1 MIDDELKQRIKDAN
15 EITDVI
21 GQFVSL
27 HKRGIN
33 YIGICP
39 FHPDRHPSMTVSPSR
54 QTYRCF
60 VCGKGGDVI
69 QFVQDHENM
78 SFNEAVTWLAGRAGI
93 SLPERVMSDEETARV
108 KEREA
113 QRIAMKGAAFFFE
126 KHLPE
131 AQLYLHDRGFSLDDK
146 VLKDFRIGYAPAGNL
161 AKKEMLAAGFSEQKL
176 LETDILKRS
185 EKNFTFDTFKDRI
198 MFPYFDIKGN
208 INGYT
213 GRWLTPQENTGKYV
227 NTGDTPLFKKGT
239 HLFGLYQARTAIA
252 RYDCAY
258 IVEGQFDAMSMHKFG
273 VCNTVATSGTA
284 LTPEQI
290 QLLGRFTHR
299 VILVYDADAAGLK
312 ASLANCEAFLRA
324 GFQVSA
330 VPLPEGKDPDN
341 IAQEQKLET
350 GKWLANREQNF
361 LQYFA
366 ISLRGK
372 NPGTDPNREE
382 EAMQRLSTLI
392 SVIPSETL
400 LLKCIEIMAGIF
412 GCNTEVIQRKVNSI
426 LRQRKTA
433 SIKEKDKMAPGIY
446 GIDMIA
452 EARSGNEPCILT
464 SNYQEFLTLYG
475 DAPIAYVH
483 GIPGMNDIQQLR
495 QASQM
500 FTSDSDGLT
509 IAKDGTES
517 GYLAGLSAIFR
528 AGLSNITITVERD
541 VQDDNDEEGSDDEE
555 NMDGE
560 ANDIIETFSFV
571 KFYVFLHKCFFKTY
585 NGERT
590 SYIERC
596 AEIISYAEDSV
607 RIINFTYFQNCLG
620 LTKQALNEI
629 VRPYLAKRKSR
640 MLINAQ
646 RTDDDYIEDNY
657 DPNELPRYVQDNPEY
672 LQMFQE
678 FNYYPKLN
686 KQGEPVC
693 YLFKNEKSGYTLV
706 GDFYMIPLLHIY
718 SDNDEENKRVL
729 RINRRK
735 FKTPLYIEVNSK
747 VLAKKSTLV
756 EKLVMLEAVNFY
768 NGEEKHWEK
777 IRTYMS
783 NNYITCREIITYGNQ
798 QEDGFSRREDQQFLP
813 LPTASSML
821 LTEYRDLMR

>member
-54 QTYRCF
+54 QTYKCF

-78 SFNEAVTWLAGRAGI
+78 SFNEAVTWLANRAGI

-412 GCNTEVIQRKVNSI
+412 GSNTEVIQRKVNSI

-464 SNYQEFLTLYG
+464 SDYQEFLTLYG

-517 GYLAGLSAIFR
+517 GYLTGLSAIFR
-528 AGLSNITITVERD
+528 AGISNITITVERN
-541 VQDDNDEEGSDDEE
+541 VDNNDDEE
-555 NMDGE
+555 ESDDGENMDE
-560 ANDIIETFSFV
+560 ETNDIIETFNFA
-571 KFYVFLHKCFFKTY
+571 KFYVFLHKSFL
-585 NGERT
+585 RPIMA
-590 SYIERC
+590 SVLP
-596 AEIISYAEDSV
+596 ISNV
-607 RIINFTYFQNCLG
+607 
-620 LTKQALNEI
+620 
-629 VRPYLAKRKSR
+629 
-640 MLINAQ
+640 
-646 RTDDDYIEDNY
+646 
-657 DPNELPRYVQDNPEY
+657 
-672 LQMFQE
+672 
-678 FNYYPKLN
+678 
-686 KQGEPVC
+686 
-693 YLFKNEKSGYTLV
+693 
-706 GDFYMIPLLHIY
+706 
-718 SDNDEENKRVL
+718 VL
-729 RINRRK
+729 K
-735 FKTPLYIEVNSK
+735 
-747 VLAKKSTLV
+747 
-756 EKLVMLEAVNFY
+756 
-768 NGEEKHWEK
+768 
-777 IRTYMS
+777 
-783 NNYITCREIITYGNQ
+783 
-798 QEDGFSRREDQQFLP
+798 
-813 LPTASSML
+813 
-821 LTEYRDLMR
+821 

>member
-54 QTYRCF
+54 QTYKCF

-78 SFNEAVTWLAGRAGI
+78 SFNEAVTWLANRAGI

-412 GCNTEVIQRKVNSI
+412 GSNTEVIQRKVNSI

-464 SNYQEFLTLYG
+464 SDYQEFLTLYG

-528 AGLSNITITVERD
+528 AGISNITITVERN
-541 VQDDNDEEGSDDEE
+541 VDNNDDEE
-555 NMDGE
+555 ESDDGENMDE
-560 ANDIIETFSFV
+560 ETNDIIETFNFA
-571 KFYVFLHKCFFKTY
+571 KFYVFLHKSFL
-585 NGERT
+585 RP
-590 SYIERC
+590 IM
-596 AEIISYAEDSV
+596 ASV
-607 RIINFTYFQNCLG
+607 
-620 LTKQALNEI
+620 
-629 VRPYLAKRKSR
+629 
-640 MLINAQ
+640 
-646 RTDDDYIEDNY
+646 
-657 DPNELPRYVQDNPEY
+657 LP
-672 LQMFQE
+672 
-678 FNYYPKLN
+678 
-686 KQGEPVC
+686 
-693 YLFKNEKSGYTLV
+693 
-706 GDFYMIPLLHIY
+706 I
-718 SDNDEENKRVL
+718 
-729 RINRRK
+729 
-735 FKTPLYIEVNSK
+735 
-747 VLAKKSTLV
+747 
-756 EKLVMLEAVNFY
+756 
-768 NGEEKHWEK
+768 
-777 IRTYMS
+777 
-783 NNYITCREIITYGNQ
+783 
-798 QEDGFSRREDQQFLP
+798 
-813 LPTASSML
+813 
-821 LTEYRDLMR
+821 

>member
-54 QTYRCF
+54 QTYKCF
-60 VCGKGGDVI
+60 VYGKGGDVI

-78 SFNEAVTWLAGRAGI
+78 SFNEAVTWLANRAGI

-412 GCNTEVIQRKVNSI
+412 GSNTEVIQRKVNSI

-464 SNYQEFLTLYG
+464 SDYQEFLTLYG

-517 GYLAGLSAIFR
+517 GYLTGLSAIFR
-528 AGLSNITITVERD
+528 AGISNITITVERN
-541 VQDDNDEEGSDDEE
+541 VDNNDDEE
-555 NMDGE
+555 ESDDGENMDE
-560 ANDIIETFSFV
+560 ETNDIIETFNFA
-571 KFYVFLHKCFFKTY
+571 KFYVFLHKSFFKTY
-585 NGERT
+585 NGERAP
-590 SYIERC
+590 YIERC

-620 LTKQALNEI
+620 YWILMPFLKAPGPSVKT
-629 VRPYLAKRKSR
+629 
-640 MLINAQ
+640 LI
-646 RTDDDYIEDNY
+646 
-657 DPNELPRYVQDNPEY
+657 PNGGQ
-672 LQMFQE
+672 
-678 FNYYPKLN
+678 KL
-686 KQGEPVC
+686 
-693 YLFKNEKSGYTLV
+693 
-706 GDFYMIPLLHIY
+706 
-718 SDNDEENKRVL
+718 
-729 RINRRK
+729 
-735 FKTPLYIEVNSK
+735 
-747 VLAKKSTLV
+747 
-756 EKLVMLEAVNFY
+756 
-768 NGEEKHWEK
+768 
-777 IRTYMS
+777 
-783 NNYITCREIITYGNQ
+783 
-798 QEDGFSRREDQQFLP
+798 
-813 LPTASSML
+813 
-821 LTEYRDLMR
+821 

>member
-54 QTYRCF
+54 QTYKCF

-93 SLPERVMSDEETARV
+93 PLPERVMSDEEMVRV

-113 QRIAMKGAAFFFE
+113 QRIAMKGAASFFE

-330 VPLPEGKDPDN
+330 VPLPDGKDPDN

-495 QASQM
+495 QAGQM

-509 IAKDGTES
+509 IAKGRARNPVTLPD
-517 GYLAGLSAIFR
+517 YLP
-528 AGLSNITITVERD
+528 
-541 VQDDNDEEGSDDEE
+541 
-555 NMDGE
+555 
-560 ANDIIETFSFV
+560 FSV
-571 KFYVFLHKCFFKTY
+571 PVSL
-585 NGERT
+585 
-590 SYIERC
+590 
-596 AEIISYAEDSV
+596 IS
-607 RIINFTYFQNCLG
+607 
-620 LTKQALNEI
+620 
-629 VRPYLAKRKSR
+629 P
-640 MLINAQ
+640 
-646 RTDDDYIEDNY
+646 
-657 DPNELPRYVQDNPEY
+657 
-672 LQMFQE
+672 
-678 FNYYPKLN
+678 
-686 KQGEPVC
+686 
-693 YLFKNEKSGYTLV
+693 
-706 GDFYMIPLLHIY
+706 
-718 SDNDEENKRVL
+718 
-729 RINRRK
+729 
-735 FKTPLYIEVNSK
+735 
-747 VLAKKSTLV
+747 
-756 EKLVMLEAVNFY
+756 
-768 NGEEKHWEK
+768 
-777 IRTYMS
+777 
-783 NNYITCREIITYGNQ
+783 
-798 QEDGFSRREDQQFLP
+798 
-813 LPTASSML
+813 
-821 LTEYRDLMR
+821 

>member
-54 QTYRCF
+54 QTYKCF

-78 SFNEAVTWLAGRAGI
+78 SFNEAVTWLANRAGI
-93 SLPERVMSDEETARV
+93 SLPERVMSDEEAARV

-412 GCNTEVIQRKVNSI
+412 GSNTEVIQRKVNSI

-464 SNYQEFLTLYG
+464 SDYQEFLTLYG

-517 GYLAGLSAIFR
+517 GYLTGLSAIFR
-528 AGLSNITITVERD
+528 AGISNITITVERN
-541 VQDDNDEEGSDDEE
+541 VDNNDDEE
-555 NMDGE
+555 ESDDGENMDE
-560 ANDIIETFSFV
+560 ETNDIIETFNFA
-571 KFYVFLHKCFFKTY
+571 KFYVFLHKSFFKTY
-585 NGERT
+585 NGERAP
-590 SYIERC
+590 YIERC

-629 VRPYLAKRKSR
+629 LKPYLAKRKSR
-640 MLINAQ
+640 MAINAQ
-646 RTDDDYIEDNY
+646 RTDDDYTEENY
-657 DPNELPRYVQDNPEY
+657 DPDELPRYVQDNPEY
-672 LQMFQE
+672 LQMFQQC
-678 FNYYPKLN
+678 NYYPKLN

-693 YLFKNEKSGYTLV
+693 YLFKNEKSGHTMV

-729 RINRRK
+729 RINRRYY
-735 FKTPLYIEVNSK
+735 KTPLYIEVNSK
-747 VLAKKSTLV
+747 VLAKKSTIE
-756 EKLVMLEAVNFY
+756 EKLIMLEAVNFT
-768 NGEEKHWEK
+768 NGEEKHWTK
-777 IRTYMS
+777 KR
-783 NNYITCREIITYGNQ
+783 
-798 QEDGFSRREDQQFLP
+798 
-813 LPTASSML
+813 
-821 LTEYRDLMR
+821 

>member
-54 QTYRCF
+54 QTYKCF

-78 SFNEAVTWLAGRAGI
+78 SFNEAVTWLANRAGI

-312 ASLANCEAFLRA
+312 ASLANCEAFLRV

-412 GCNTEVIQRKVNSI
+412 GSNTEVIQRKVNSI

-464 SNYQEFLTLYG
+464 SDYQEFLTLYG

-528 AGLSNITITVERD
+528 AGISNITITVERN
-541 VQDDNDEEGSDDEE
+541 VDNNDDEE
-555 NMDGE
+555 ESDDGENMDE
-560 ANDIIETFSFV
+560 ETNDIIETFNFA
-571 KFYVFLHKCFFKTY
+571 KFYVFLHKSFL
-585 NGERT
+585 RPIMA
-590 SYIERC
+590 SVLP
-596 AEIISYAEDSV
+596 ISNV
-607 RIINFTYFQNCLG
+607 
-620 LTKQALNEI
+620 
-629 VRPYLAKRKSR
+629 
-640 MLINAQ
+640 
-646 RTDDDYIEDNY
+646 
-657 DPNELPRYVQDNPEY
+657 
-672 LQMFQE
+672 
-678 FNYYPKLN
+678 
-686 KQGEPVC
+686 
-693 YLFKNEKSGYTLV
+693 
-706 GDFYMIPLLHIY
+706 
-718 SDNDEENKRVL
+718 VL
-729 RINRRK
+729 K
-735 FKTPLYIEVNSK
+735 
-747 VLAKKSTLV
+747 
-756 EKLVMLEAVNFY
+756 
-768 NGEEKHWEK
+768 
-777 IRTYMS
+777 
-783 NNYITCREIITYGNQ
+783 
-798 QEDGFSRREDQQFLP
+798 
-813 LPTASSML
+813 
-821 LTEYRDLMR
+821 

>member
-54 QTYRCF
+54 QTYKCF

-78 SFNEAVTWLAGRAGI
+78 SFNESVTWLAGRAGI
-93 SLPERVMSDEETARV
+93 PLPERVMSDEEMARV

-113 QRIAMKGAAFFFE
+113 QHIAMKGAAFFFE

-185 EKNFTFDTFKDRI
+185 EKNFTFDSFKDRI

-312 ASLANCEAFLRA
+312 ASLANCEVFLRA

-330 VPLPEGKDPDN
+330 VPLPEGKD
-341 IAQEQKLET
+341 
-350 GKWLANREQNF
+350 
-361 LQYFA
+361 
-366 ISLRGK
+366 
-372 NPGTDPNREE
+372 
-382 EAMQRLSTLI
+382 
-392 SVIPSETL
+392 
-400 LLKCIEIMAGIF
+400 
-412 GCNTEVIQRKVNSI
+412 
-426 LRQRKTA
+426 
-433 SIKEKDKMAPGIY
+433 
-446 GIDMIA
+446 
-452 EARSGNEPCILT
+452 
-464 SNYQEFLTLYG
+464 
-475 DAPIAYVH
+475 
-483 GIPGMNDIQQLR
+483 
-495 QASQM
+495 
-500 FTSDSDGLT
+500 
-509 IAKDGTES
+509 
-517 GYLAGLSAIFR
+517 
-528 AGLSNITITVERD
+528 
-541 VQDDNDEEGSDDEE
+541 
-555 NMDGE
+555 
-560 ANDIIETFSFV
+560 
-571 KFYVFLHKCFFKTY
+571 
-585 NGERT
+585 
-590 SYIERC
+590 
-596 AEIISYAEDSV
+596 
-607 RIINFTYFQNCLG
+607 
-620 LTKQALNEI
+620 
-629 VRPYLAKRKSR
+629 SR
-640 MLINAQ
+640 
-646 RTDDDYIEDNY
+646 
-657 DPNELPRYVQDNPEY
+657 
-672 LQMFQE
+672 
-678 FNYYPKLN
+678 
-686 KQGEPVC
+686 
-693 YLFKNEKSGYTLV
+693 
-706 GDFYMIPLLHIY
+706 
-718 SDNDEENKRVL
+718 
-729 RINRRK
+729 
-735 FKTPLYIEVNSK
+735 
-747 VLAKKSTLV
+747 
-756 EKLVMLEAVNFY
+756 
-768 NGEEKHWEK
+768 
-777 IRTYMS
+777 
-783 NNYITCREIITYGNQ
+783 
-798 QEDGFSRREDQQFLP
+798 
-813 LPTASSML
+813 
-821 LTEYRDLMR
+821 

>member
-54 QTYRCF
+54 QTYKCF

-78 SFNEAVTWLAGRAGI
+78 SFNEAVTWLANRAGI

-412 GCNTEVIQRKVNSI
+412 GSNTEVIQRKVNSI

-464 SNYQEFLTLYG
+464 SDYQEFLTLYG

-517 GYLAGLSAIFR
+517 GYLTGLSAIFR
-528 AGLSNITITVERD
+528 AGISNITITVERN
-541 VQDDNDEEGSDDEE
+541 VDNNDDEE
-555 NMDGE
+555 ESDDGENMDE
-560 ANDIIETFSFV
+560 ETNDIIETFNFA
-571 KFYVFLHKCFFKTY
+571 KFYVFLHKSFFKTY
-585 NGERT
+585 NGERAP
-590 SYIERC
+590 YIERC

-629 VRPYLAKRKSR
+629 LKP
-640 MLINAQ
+640 
-646 RTDDDYIEDNY
+646 
-657 DPNELPRYVQDNPEY
+657 
-672 LQMFQE
+672 
-678 FNYYPKLN
+678 
-686 KQGEPVC
+686 
-693 YLFKNEKSGYTLV
+693 
-706 GDFYMIPLLHIY
+706 
-718 SDNDEENKRVL
+718 
-729 RINRRK
+729 
-735 FKTPLYIEVNSK
+735 
-747 VLAKKSTLV
+747 
-756 EKLVMLEAVNFY
+756 
-768 NGEEKHWEK
+768 
-777 IRTYMS
+777 
-783 NNYITCREIITYGNQ
+783 
-798 QEDGFSRREDQQFLP
+798 
-813 LPTASSML
+813 
-821 LTEYRDLMR
+821 

>member
-1 MIDDELKQRIKDAN
+1 
-15 EITDVI
+15 
-21 GQFVSL
+21 
-27 HKRGIN
+27 
-33 YIGICP
+33 
-39 FHPDRHPSMTVSPSR
+39 
-54 QTYRCF
+54 
-60 VCGKGGDVI
+60 
-69 QFVQDHENM
+69 
-78 SFNEAVTWLAGRAGI
+78 
-93 SLPERVMSDEETARV
+93 
-108 KEREA
+108 
-113 QRIAMKGAAFFFE
+113 
-126 KHLPE
+126 
-131 AQLYLHDRGFSLDDK
+131 
-146 VLKDFRIGYAPAGNL
+146 
-161 AKKEMLAAGFSEQKL
+161 MLAAGFSEQKL

-273 VCNTVATSGTA
+273 VCNIVATSGTA

-330 VPLPEGKDPDN
+330 VPLPDGKDPDN

-495 QASQM
+495 QAGQM

-528 AGLSNITITVERD
+528 AGISNITITVERD
-541 VQDDNDEEGSDDEE
+541 VQDNDDDGEESDDEE

-571 KFYVFLHKCFFKTY
+571 KFYVFLHKCFLRPIMA
-585 NGERT
+585 NVLP
-590 SYIERC
+590 
-596 AEIISYAEDSV
+596 ISNV
-607 RIINFTYFQNCLG
+607 
-620 LTKQALNEI
+620 
-629 VRPYLAKRKSR
+629 V
-640 MLINAQ
+640 
-646 RTDDDYIEDNY
+646 
-657 DPNELPRYVQDNPEY
+657 
-672 LQMFQE
+672 
-678 FNYYPKLN
+678 PK
-686 KQGEPVC
+686 
-693 YLFKNEKSGYTLV
+693 
-706 GDFYMIPLLHIY
+706 
-718 SDNDEENKRVL
+718 
-729 RINRRK
+729 
-735 FKTPLYIEVNSK
+735 
-747 VLAKKSTLV
+747 
-756 EKLVMLEAVNFY
+756 
-768 NGEEKHWEK
+768 
-777 IRTYMS
+777 
-783 NNYITCREIITYGNQ
+783 
-798 QEDGFSRREDQQFLP
+798 
-813 LPTASSML
+813 
-821 LTEYRDLMR
+821 

>member
-54 QTYRCF
+54 QTYKCF

-78 SFNEAVTWLAGRAGI
+78 SFNEAVTWLANRAGI

-412 GCNTEVIQRKVNSI
+412 GSNTEVIQRKVNSI

-464 SNYQEFLTLYG
+464 SDYQEFLTLYG

-517 GYLAGLSAIFR
+517 GYLTGLSAIFR
-528 AGLSNITITVERD
+528 AGISNITITVERN
-541 VQDDNDEEGSDDEE
+541 VDNNDDEE
-555 NMDGE
+555 ESDDGENMDE
-560 ANDIIETFSFV
+560 ETNDIIETFNFA
-571 KFYVFLHKCFFKTY
+571 KFYVFLHKSFFKTY
-585 NGERT
+585 NGERAP
-590 SYIERC
+590 YIERC

-620 LTKQALNEI
+620 LTKQALNEMLK
-629 VRPYLAKRKSR
+629 PYLAKRKSR
-640 MLINAQ
+640 MAINAQ
-646 RTDDDYIEDNY
+646 RTDDDYTEENY
-657 DPNELPRYVQDNPEY
+657 DPDELPRYVQDNPEY
-672 LQMFQE
+672 LQMFQQC
-678 FNYYPKLN
+678 NYYPKLN
-686 KQGEPVC
+686 KQGSR
-693 YLFKNEKSGYTLV
+693 YAT
-706 GDFYMIPLLHIY
+706 
-718 SDNDEENKRVL
+718 
-729 RINRRK
+729 
-735 FKTPLYIEVNSK
+735 
-747 VLAKKSTLV
+747 
-756 EKLVMLEAVNFY
+756 
-768 NGEEKHWEK
+768 
-777 IRTYMS
+777 
-783 NNYITCREIITYGNQ
+783 
-798 QEDGFSRREDQQFLP
+798 FSR
-813 LPTASSML
+813 
-821 LTEYRDLMR
+821 MRSPAIPWSVTSI

>member
-54 QTYRCF
+54 QTYKCF

-78 SFNEAVTWLAGRAGI
+78 SFNEAVTWLANRAGI

-312 ASLANCEAFLRA
+312 ASLANCEAFLSA

-426 LRQRKTA
+426 LRQRKAA

-464 SNYQEFLTLYG
+464 SDYQEFLTLYG

-528 AGLSNITITVERD
+528 AGISNITITVERD
-541 VQDDNDEEGSDDEE
+541 VQDNNDEEESDDGE

-560 ANDIIETFSFV
+560 ANDIIETFNFA
-571 KFYVFLHKCFFKTY
+571 KFYVFLHKSFFKTY
-585 NGERT
+585 NGERAP
-590 SYIERC
+590 YIERC

-629 VRPYLAKRKSR
+629 LKPYLAKRKSR
-640 MLINAQ
+640 MAINAQ
-646 RTDDDYIEDNY
+646 RTDDDYTEENY
-657 DPNELPRYVQDNPEY
+657 DPDELPRYVQDNPEY
-672 LQMFQE
+672 L
-678 FNYYPKLN
+678 
-686 KQGEPVC
+686 
-693 YLFKNEKSGYTLV
+693 
-706 GDFYMIPLLHIY
+706 
-718 SDNDEENKRVL
+718 
-729 RINRRK
+729 
-735 FKTPLYIEVNSK
+735 
-747 VLAKKSTLV
+747 
-756 EKLVMLEAVNFY
+756 
-768 NGEEKHWEK
+768 
-777 IRTYMS
+777 
-783 NNYITCREIITYGNQ
+783 
-798 QEDGFSRREDQQFLP
+798 
-813 LPTASSML
+813 
-821 LTEYRDLMR
+821 

>member
-54 QTYRCF
+54 QTYKCF

-78 SFNEAVTWLAGRAGI
+78 SFNEAVTWLANRAGI

-412 GCNTEVIQRKVNSI
+412 GSNTEVIQRKVNSI

-464 SNYQEFLTLYG
+464 SDYQEFLTLYG

-528 AGLSNITITVERD
+528 AGISNITITVERN
-541 VQDDNDEEGSDDEE
+541 VDNNDDEE
-555 NMDGE
+555 ESDDGENMDE
-560 ANDIIETFSFV
+560 ETNDIIETFNFA
-571 KFYVFLHKCFFKTY
+571 KFYVFLHKSFFKTY
-585 NGERT
+585 NGERAP
-590 SYIERC
+590 YIERC

-629 VRPYLAKRKSR
+629 LKPYLAKRKSR
-640 MLINAQ
+640 MAINAQ
-646 RTDDDYIEDNY
+646 RTDDDYTEENY
-657 DPNELPRYVQDNPEY
+657 DPDELPRYVQDNPEY
-672 LQMFQE
+672 LQMFQQC
-678 FNYYPKLN
+678 NYYPKLN

-693 YLFKNEKSGYTLV
+693 YLFKNEKSGHTMV

-729 RINRRK
+729 RINRRYY
-735 FKTPLYIEVNSK
+735 KTPLYIEVNSK
-747 VLAKKSTLV
+747 VLAKKSTI
-756 EKLVMLEAVNFY
+756 E
-768 NGEEKHWEK
+768 
-777 IRTYMS
+777 
-783 NNYITCREIITYGNQ
+783 
-798 QEDGFSRREDQQFLP
+798 
-813 LPTASSML
+813 
-821 LTEYRDLMR
+821 

>member
-54 QTYRCF
+54 QTYKCF

-78 SFNEAVTWLAGRAGI
+78 SFNEAVTWLANRAGI

-412 GCNTEVIQRKVNSI
+412 GSNTEVIQRKVNSI

-464 SNYQEFLTLYG
+464 SDYQEFLTLYG

-528 AGLSNITITVERD
+528 AGISNITITVERN
-541 VQDDNDEEGSDDEE
+541 VDNNDDEE
-555 NMDGE
+555 ESDDGENMDE
-560 ANDIIETFSFV
+560 ETNDIIETFNFA
-571 KFYVFLHKCFFKTY
+571 KFYVFLHKSFF
-585 NGERT
+585 
-590 SYIERC
+590 
-596 AEIISYAEDSV
+596 
-607 RIINFTYFQNCLG
+607 
-620 LTKQALNEI
+620 
-629 VRPYLAKRKSR
+629 P
-640 MLINAQ
+640 
-646 RTDDDYIEDNY
+646 
-657 DPNELPRYVQDNPEY
+657 
-672 LQMFQE
+672 
-678 FNYYPKLN
+678 
-686 KQGEPVC
+686 
-693 YLFKNEKSGYTLV
+693 
-706 GDFYMIPLLHIY
+706 
-718 SDNDEENKRVL
+718 
-729 RINRRK
+729 
-735 FKTPLYIEVNSK
+735 
-747 VLAKKSTLV
+747 
-756 EKLVMLEAVNFY
+756 
-768 NGEEKHWEK
+768 
-777 IRTYMS
+777 
-783 NNYITCREIITYGNQ
+783 
-798 QEDGFSRREDQQFLP
+798 
-813 LPTASSML
+813 
-821 LTEYRDLMR
+821 

>member
-27 HKRGIN
+27 HKRGVN

-54 QTYRCF
+54 QTYKCF

-78 SFNEAVTWLAGRAGI
+78 SFNEAVTWLANRAGI

-213 GRWLTPQENTGKYV
+213 GRWLIPQENTGKYV

-560 ANDIIETFSFV
+560 ANDIIETFNFA
-571 KFYVFLHKCFFKTY
+571 KFYVFLHKSFF
-585 NGERT
+585 
-590 SYIERC
+590 
-596 AEIISYAEDSV
+596 
-607 RIINFTYFQNCLG
+607 
-620 LTKQALNEI
+620 
-629 VRPYLAKRKSR
+629 
-640 MLINAQ
+640 
-646 RTDDDYIEDNY
+646 
-657 DPNELPRYVQDNPEY
+657 
-672 LQMFQE
+672 
-678 FNYYPKLN
+678 
-686 KQGEPVC
+686 
-693 YLFKNEKSGYTLV
+693 
-706 GDFYMIPLLHIY
+706 
-718 SDNDEENKRVL
+718 
-729 RINRRK
+729 
-735 FKTPLYIEVNSK
+735 
-747 VLAKKSTLV
+747 
-756 EKLVMLEAVNFY
+756 
-768 NGEEKHWEK
+768 
-777 IRTYMS
+777 
-783 NNYITCREIITYGNQ
+783 
-798 QEDGFSRREDQQFLP
+798 
-813 LPTASSML
+813 
-821 LTEYRDLMR
+821 

>member
-54 QTYRCF
+54 QTYKCF

-78 SFNEAVTWLAGRAGI
+78 SFNEAVTWLANRAGI

-412 GCNTEVIQRKVNSI
+412 GSNTEVIQRKVNSI

-464 SNYQEFLTLYG
+464 SDYQEFLTLYG

-528 AGLSNITITVERD
+528 AGISNITITVERN
-541 VQDDNDEEGSDDEE
+541 VDNNDDEE
-555 NMDGE
+555 ESDDGENMDE
-560 ANDIIETFSFV
+560 ETNDIIETFNFA
-571 KFYVFLHKCFFKTY
+571 KFYVFLHKSFFKTY
-585 NGERT
+585 N
-590 SYIERC
+590 
-596 AEIISYAEDSV
+596 
-607 RIINFTYFQNCLG
+607 Q
-620 LTKQALNEI
+620 K
-629 VRPYLAKRKSR
+629 
-640 MLINAQ
+640 
-646 RTDDDYIEDNY
+646 
-657 DPNELPRYVQDNPEY
+657 
-672 LQMFQE
+672 
-678 FNYYPKLN
+678 N
-686 KQGEPVC
+686 K
-693 YLFKNEKSGYTLV
+693 
-706 GDFYMIPLLHIY
+706 
-718 SDNDEENKRVL
+718 
-729 RINRRK
+729 
-735 FKTPLYIEVNSK
+735 
-747 VLAKKSTLV
+747 
-756 EKLVMLEAVNFY
+756 
-768 NGEEKHWEK
+768 
-777 IRTYMS
+777 
-783 NNYITCREIITYGNQ
+783 
-798 QEDGFSRREDQQFLP
+798 
-813 LPTASSML
+813 
-821 LTEYRDLMR
+821 

>member
-146 VLKDFRIGYAPAGNL
+146 VLKDFRIGYAPTGNL

-299 VILVYDADAAGLK
+299 VI
-312 ASLANCEAFLRA
+312 
-324 GFQVSA
+324 
-330 VPLPEGKDPDN
+330 
-341 IAQEQKLET
+341 T
-350 GKWLANREQNF
+350 
-361 LQYFA
+361 
-366 ISLRGK
+366 
-372 NPGTDPNREE
+372 
-382 EAMQRLSTLI
+382 
-392 SVIPSETL
+392 
-400 LLKCIEIMAGIF
+400 CI
-412 GCNTEVIQRKVNSI
+412 
-426 LRQRKTA
+426 
-433 SIKEKDKMAPGIY
+433 
-446 GIDMIA
+446 
-452 EARSGNEPCILT
+452 
-464 SNYQEFLTLYG
+464 
-475 DAPIAYVH
+475 
-483 GIPGMNDIQQLR
+483 
-495 QASQM
+495 
-500 FTSDSDGLT
+500 
-509 IAKDGTES
+509 
-517 GYLAGLSAIFR
+517 
-528 AGLSNITITVERD
+528 
-541 VQDDNDEEGSDDEE
+541 
-555 NMDGE
+555 
-560 ANDIIETFSFV
+560 
-571 KFYVFLHKCFFKTY
+571 
-585 NGERT
+585 
-590 SYIERC
+590 
-596 AEIISYAEDSV
+596 
-607 RIINFTYFQNCLG
+607 
-620 LTKQALNEI
+620 
-629 VRPYLAKRKSR
+629 
-640 MLINAQ
+640 
-646 RTDDDYIEDNY
+646 
-657 DPNELPRYVQDNPEY
+657 
-672 LQMFQE
+672 
-678 FNYYPKLN
+678 
-686 KQGEPVC
+686 
-693 YLFKNEKSGYTLV
+693 
-706 GDFYMIPLLHIY
+706 
-718 SDNDEENKRVL
+718 
-729 RINRRK
+729 
-735 FKTPLYIEVNSK
+735 
-747 VLAKKSTLV
+747 
-756 EKLVMLEAVNFY
+756 
-768 NGEEKHWEK
+768 
-777 IRTYMS
+777 
-783 NNYITCREIITYGNQ
+783 
-798 QEDGFSRREDQQFLP
+798 
-813 LPTASSML
+813 
-821 LTEYRDLMR
+821 

>member
-54 QTYRCF
+54 QTYKCF

-78 SFNEAVTWLAGRAGI
+78 SFNEAVTWLANRAGI

-412 GCNTEVIQRKVNSI
+412 GSNTEVIQRKVNSI

-464 SNYQEFLTLYG
+464 SDYQEFLTLYG

-528 AGLSNITITVERD
+528 AGISNITITVERN
-541 VQDDNDEEGSDDEE
+541 VDNNDYEEESDDGE
-555 NMDGE
+555 NMDE
-560 ANDIIETFSFV
+560 ETNDIIETFNFA
-571 KFYVFLHKCFFKTY
+571 KFYVFLHKSFFKTY
-585 NGERT
+585 NGERAP
-590 SYIERC
+590 YIERC

-629 VRPYLAKRKSR
+629 LKPYLAKRKSR
-640 MLINAQ
+640 MAINAQ
-646 RTDDDYIEDNY
+646 RTDDDYTEENY
-657 DPNELPRYVQDNPEY
+657 DPDELPRYVQDNPEY
-672 LQMFQE
+672 LQMFQQC
-678 FNYYPKLN
+678 NYYPKLN
-686 KQGEPVC
+686 KQGSR
-693 YLFKNEKSGYTLV
+693 YAT
-706 GDFYMIPLLHIY
+706 
-718 SDNDEENKRVL
+718 
-729 RINRRK
+729 
-735 FKTPLYIEVNSK
+735 
-747 VLAKKSTLV
+747 
-756 EKLVMLEAVNFY
+756 
-768 NGEEKHWEK
+768 
-777 IRTYMS
+777 
-783 NNYITCREIITYGNQ
+783 
-798 QEDGFSRREDQQFLP
+798 FSR
-813 LPTASSML
+813 
-821 LTEYRDLMR
+821 MRSPGIPW

>member
-54 QTYRCF
+54 QTYKCF

-78 SFNEAVTWLAGRAGI
+78 SFNEAVTWLANRAGI

-350 GKWLANREQNF
+350 GKWLANLEQNF

-412 GCNTEVIQRKVNSI
+412 GSNTEVIQRKVNSI

-464 SNYQEFLTLYG
+464 SDYQEFLTLYG

-517 GYLAGLSAIFR
+517 GYLTGLSAIFR
-528 AGLSNITITVERD
+528 AGISNITITVERN
-541 VQDDNDEEGSDDEE
+541 VDNNDDEE
-555 NMDGE
+555 ESDDGENMDE
-560 ANDIIETFSFV
+560 ETNDIIETFNFA
-571 KFYVFLHKCFFKTY
+571 KFYVFLHKSFFKTY
-585 NGERT
+585 NGERAP
-590 SYIERC
+590 YIERC

-629 VRPYLAKRKSR
+629 LKPYLAKRKSR
-640 MLINAQ
+640 MAINAQ
-646 RTDDDYIEDNY
+646 RTDDDYTEENY
-657 DPNELPRYVQDNPEY
+657 DPDELPRYVQDNPEY
-672 LQMFQE
+672 L
-678 FNYYPKLN
+678 
-686 KQGEPVC
+686 
-693 YLFKNEKSGYTLV
+693 
-706 GDFYMIPLLHIY
+706 
-718 SDNDEENKRVL
+718 
-729 RINRRK
+729 
-735 FKTPLYIEVNSK
+735 
-747 VLAKKSTLV
+747 
-756 EKLVMLEAVNFY
+756 
-768 NGEEKHWEK
+768 
-777 IRTYMS
+777 
-783 NNYITCREIITYGNQ
+783 
-798 QEDGFSRREDQQFLP
+798 
-813 LPTASSML
+813 
-821 LTEYRDLMR
+821 

>member
-54 QTYRCF
+54 QTYKCF

-93 SLPERVMSDEETARV
+93 PLPERVMSDEEMVRV

-113 QRIAMKGAAFFFE
+113 QRIAMKGAASFFE

-330 VPLPEGKDPDN
+330 VPLPDGKDPDN

-495 QASQM
+495 QAGQM

-528 AGLSNITITVERD
+528 AGISNITITVERD
-541 VQDDNDEEGSDDEE
+541 VQDNDDDGEESDDEE

-620 LTKQALNEI
+620 LTKQALE
-629 VRPYLAKRKSR
+629 
-640 MLINAQ
+640 
-646 RTDDDYIEDNY
+646 
-657 DPNELPRYVQDNPEY
+657 
-672 LQMFQE
+672 
-678 FNYYPKLN
+678 
-686 KQGEPVC
+686 
-693 YLFKNEKSGYTLV
+693 
-706 GDFYMIPLLHIY
+706 
-718 SDNDEENKRVL
+718 
-729 RINRRK
+729 
-735 FKTPLYIEVNSK
+735 
-747 VLAKKSTLV
+747 
-756 EKLVMLEAVNFY
+756 
-768 NGEEKHWEK
+768 
-777 IRTYMS
+777 
-783 NNYITCREIITYGNQ
+783 
-798 QEDGFSRREDQQFLP
+798 
-813 LPTASSML
+813 
-821 LTEYRDLMR
+821 

>member
-54 QTYRCF
+54 QTYKCF

-78 SFNEAVTWLAGRAGI
+78 SFNEAVTWLANRAGI

-312 ASLANCEAFLRA
+312 ASLANCEAFLRV

-412 GCNTEVIQRKVNSI
+412 GSNTEVIQRKVNSI

-464 SNYQEFLTLYG
+464 SDYQEFLTLYG

-528 AGLSNITITVERD
+528 AGISNITITVERN
-541 VQDDNDEEGSDDEE
+541 VDNNDDEE
-555 NMDGE
+555 ESDDGENMDE
-560 ANDIIETFSFV
+560 ETNDIIETFNFA
-571 KFYVFLHKCFFKTY
+571 KFYVFLHKSFFKTY
-585 NGERT
+585 NGERAP
-590 SYIERC
+590 YIERC

-629 VRPYLAKRKSR
+629 LKPYLAKRKSR
-640 MLINAQ
+640 MAINAQ
-646 RTDDDYIEDNY
+646 RTDDDYTEENY
-657 DPNELPRYVQDNPEY
+657 DPDELPRYVQDNPEY
-672 LQMFQE
+672 LQMFQQC
-678 FNYYPKLN
+678 NYYPKLN
-686 KQGEPVC
+686 KQGEP
-693 YLFKNEKSGYTLV
+693 G
-706 GDFYMIPLLHIY
+706 
-718 SDNDEENKRVL
+718 
-729 RINRRK
+729 
-735 FKTPLYIEVNSK
+735 
-747 VLAKKSTLV
+747 
-756 EKLVMLEAVNFY
+756 MLPF
-768 NGEEKHWEK
+768 
-777 IRTYMS
+777 
-783 NNYITCREIITYGNQ
+783 
-798 QEDGFSRREDQQFLP
+798 QE
-813 LPTASSML
+813 
-821 LTEYRDLMR
+821 

>member
-1 MIDDELKQRIKDAN
+1 
-15 EITDVI
+15 
-21 GQFVSL
+21 
-27 HKRGIN
+27 
-33 YIGICP
+33 
-39 FHPDRHPSMTVSPSR
+39 
-54 QTYRCF
+54 
-60 VCGKGGDVI
+60 
-69 QFVQDHENM
+69 
-78 SFNEAVTWLAGRAGI
+78 
-93 SLPERVMSDEETARV
+93 
-108 KEREA
+108 
-113 QRIAMKGAAFFFE
+113 
-126 KHLPE
+126 
-131 AQLYLHDRGFSLDDK
+131 
-146 VLKDFRIGYAPAGNL
+146 
-161 AKKEMLAAGFSEQKL
+161 MLAAGFSEQKL

-312 ASLANCEAFLRA
+312 ASLANCEAFLRV

-412 GCNTEVIQRKVNSI
+412 GSNTEVIQRKVNSI

-464 SNYQEFLTLYG
+464 SDYQEFLTLYG

-528 AGLSNITITVERD
+528 AGISNITITVERN
-541 VQDDNDEEGSDDEE
+541 VDNNDDEE
-555 NMDGE
+555 ESDDGENMDE
-560 ANDIIETFSFV
+560 ETNDIIETFNFA
-571 KFYVFLHKCFFKTY
+571 KFYVFLHKSFL
-585 NGERT
+585 RPIMA
-590 SYIERC
+590 SVLP
-596 AEIISYAEDSV
+596 ISNV
-607 RIINFTYFQNCLG
+607 
-620 LTKQALNEI
+620 
-629 VRPYLAKRKSR
+629 
-640 MLINAQ
+640 
-646 RTDDDYIEDNY
+646 
-657 DPNELPRYVQDNPEY
+657 
-672 LQMFQE
+672 
-678 FNYYPKLN
+678 
-686 KQGEPVC
+686 
-693 YLFKNEKSGYTLV
+693 
-706 GDFYMIPLLHIY
+706 
-718 SDNDEENKRVL
+718 VL
-729 RINRRK
+729 K
-735 FKTPLYIEVNSK
+735 
-747 VLAKKSTLV
+747 
-756 EKLVMLEAVNFY
+756 
-768 NGEEKHWEK
+768 
-777 IRTYMS
+777 
-783 NNYITCREIITYGNQ
+783 
-798 QEDGFSRREDQQFLP
+798 
-813 LPTASSML
+813 
-821 LTEYRDLMR
+821 